1 MSGGDRLRVLQIGKF
16 YPPHM
21 GGIEIHLQALCEGL
35 QRASVEVKVLAA
47 NDGARSCEDVVNGIP
62 VTRVGTL
69 FYVTTVPV
77 CPGMVRRIRAAEADI
92 VHIHWPS
99 PAALVAYL
107 LSGHRGRL
115 VMTYHSDIVQQRRW
129 RRVFWPILRR
139 ALDRCAA
146 IIATSRAYIETSPV
160 LEAYSRRCRVI
171 PYGLAVERFRR
182 CETAEVERIRQ
193 QYGPR
198 IVLSVG
204 RLIYY
209 KGFEYL
215 VEAMARVQ
223 GRLLIIGDG
232 PLRSRLEQ
240 QVRDQGI
247 GERVTFLG
255 EIQNQD
261 VAAYYHAADVFVL
274 ASVAR
279 SEAFGIVQLEAM
291 ACGKPIVNT
300 SLASGVPFVS
310 QHGVTGLT
318 VPPKDSA
325 ALADAINA
333 LLDDPVKRSELG
345 DAGIRR
351 VREEFDFKVM
361 LDRTLR
367 VYGEVMGS
375 EEEQYIDERASS

>member
-1 MSGGDRLRVLQIGKF
+1 MSGGRGLRVLQIGKF

-21 GGIEIHLQALCEGL
+21 GGIETHLQALCEGL
-35 QRASVEVKVLAA
+35 QRTSVDVEVIVA
-47 NDGARSCEDVVNGIP
+47 NDGQRSCEDVVNGIP
-62 VTRVGTL
+62 VTRVGTR

-77 CPGMVRRIRAAEADI
+77 CPDMVLRIRRAEADI

-115 VMTYHSDIVQQRRW
+115 VVTYHSDIVQQRLW
-129 RRVFWPILRR
+129 RRVFWPILRL
-139 ALDRCAA
+139 ALSRCRA
-146 IIATSRAYIETSPV
+146 IIATSSAYIETSPV
-160 LEAYSRRCRVI
+160 LKAYSHRCRVI
-171 PYGLAVERFRR
+171 PYGLAVEQFRR
-182 CETAEVERIRQ
+182 CGPAEVEGIRQ

-215 VEAMARVQ
+215 VEAMSRVD

-240 QVRDQGI
+240 QVRDLAI

-274 ASVAR
+274 PSVAR

-300 SLASGVPFVS
+300 SLPSGVPLVS
-310 QHGVTGLT
+310 PHGVTGLT
-318 VPPKDSA
+318 VPPKNSA
-325 ALADAINA
+325 ALADAING
-333 LLDDPVKRSELG
+333 LLDDPVKRREFG
-345 DAGIRR
+345 NAGFRR
-351 VREEFDFKVM
+351 VCEEFDLKVM

-367 VYGEVMGS
+367 VYGEVMDPETG
-375 EEEQYIDERASS
+375 RTP